1 MREPRTVGTS
11 NKIPTFFFFLLLL
24 FWGVGGRNGFL
35 AMVKD
40 IKAKNETIKP
50 NDKVLEKLHLNF
62 PECFNKEGIFD
73 IEKFQ
78 QLIKNEVDVTQ
89 EGYDLNFLGK
99 NYANLIACTET
110 ETVIQPDIEHNS
122 LPQNAKSQNIYIS
135 GDNLDALKHLLKSYS
150 GKVKCIY
157 IDPPYNTGS
166 DGFVYNDRF
175 NFTAIQL
182 QTKLG
187 VTEEKANRIL
197 NLCKRGSAS
206 HSAWLM
212 FMAPRLMLARD
223 LLTEDGV
230 IFISID
236 DNEQANL
243 RLLCDSVFGEENFVG
258 NFIWRKKNGGGQAKD
273 AFVIEHEY
281 IIVYSKTKEKDW
293 IESKEKRNEKEFNK
307 NDENG
312 NFRISKLAKWG
323 NTAHREERP
332 TMYFPITA
340 PDGSDVYPIA
350 PDGTDG
356 RWIVGKSTMQELI
369 KNNLI
374 HWIEKDGIW
383 IPYEKEYYS
392 EQDKIIKER
401 SILYDVANTGDGS
414 DMLTDLF
421 GVKDTFENPKPID
434 LIKIFLS
441 HTMKNGDVFLDF
453 FSGSGTS
460 AHALYDFEVEKDI
473 KCRFI
478 QVQLEEKCKEGKP
491 AYNLGYKTIDIF
503 GIERIQRAARKI
515 RKDFEKEISTKQDQ
529 LAIKEKKLLTENQQQ
544 RMFDDIETAL
554 AQEIETLK
562 TVIEKKQ
569 AILENIDLGFKHY
582 ILQDV
587 SKNTLD
593 KMETFDPNCLYAD
606 DDILHKFGEETILA
620 TWLVKD
626 GYGFGE
632 TIPLHLANYTAYYCK
647 NHIYLIGGKDFDEN
661 AMIALVDKYGRDSD
675 FNPENVVLFGYSF
688 TYTQVEMLRK
698 NLAAVKKLENNI
710 NLDIRY

>member
-515 RKDFEKEISTKQDQ
+515 RKDLEKEISTKQDQ

-569 AILENIDLGFKHY
+569 AILKNIDLGFKHY

-661 AMIALVDKYGRDSD
+661 AMIALVDKYGRESD

>member
-1 MREPRTVGTS
+1 
-11 NKIPTFFFFLLLL
+11 
-24 FWGVGGRNGFL
+24 
-35 AMVKD
+35 MVKD

-515 RKDFEKEISTKQDQ
+515 RKDLEKEISTKQDQ

-569 AILENIDLGFKHY
+569 AILKNIDLGFKHY

-661 AMIALVDKYGRDSD
+661 AMIALVDKYGRESD

>member
-1 MREPRTVGTS
+1 
-11 NKIPTFFFFLLLL
+11 
-24 FWGVGGRNGFL
+24 
-35 AMVKD
+35 
-40 IKAKNETIKP
+40 
-50 NDKVLEKLHLNF
+50 
-62 PECFNKEGIFD
+62 
-73 IEKFQ
+73 
-78 QLIKNEVDVTQ
+78 
-89 EGYDLNFLGK
+89 
-99 NYANLIACTET
+99 
-110 ETVIQPDIEHNS
+110 
-122 LPQNAKSQNIYIS
+122 
-135 GDNLDALKHLLKSYS
+135 
-150 GKVKCIY
+150 
-157 IDPPYNTGS
+157 
-166 DGFVYNDRF
+166 
-175 NFTAIQL
+175 
-182 QTKLG
+182 
-187 VTEEKANRIL
+187 
-197 NLCKRGSAS
+197 
-206 HSAWLM
+206 
-212 FMAPRLMLARD
+212 
-223 LLTEDGV
+223 
-230 IFISID
+230 
-236 DNEQANL
+236 
-243 RLLCDSVFGEENFVG
+243 
-258 NFIWRKKNGGGQAKD
+258 
-273 AFVIEHEY
+273 
-281 IIVYSKTKEKDW
+281 
-293 IESKEKRNEKEFNK
+293 
-307 NDENG
+307 
-312 NFRISKLAKWG
+312 
-323 NTAHREERP
+323 
-332 TMYFPITA
+332 
-340 PDGSDVYPIA
+340 
-350 PDGTDG
+350 
-356 RWIVGKSTMQELI
+356 MQELI

-515 RKDFEKEISTKQDQ
+515 RKDLEKEISTKQDQ

-569 AILENIDLGFKHY
+569 AILKNIDLGFKHY

-661 AMIALVDKYGRDSD
+661 AMIALVDKYGRESD